1 MTTGL
6 VSVSGMTTT
15 RPTPAAGDVR
25 PATAA
30 DLPALGALTERCSFD
45 TLYRRFHG
53 ATGTPL
59 RRELARV
66 ATCTDDH
73 RSWVAVAEGEVRG
86 VATLA
91 VGRSGEVEVAFL
103 VEDAWQRRGLGR
115 ALARRVN
122 AEARRAGYGRL
133 TALVQADNER
143 VVRFAR
149 SLAPGTQV
157 TFDGAAE
164 YRLTIPVAPA
174 LTEARRP
181 TTAGP
186 VPSVRRPFP
195 RVPEPAGRPAA

>member
-1 MTTGL
+1 
-6 VSVSGMTTT
+6 MTTT

-30 DLPALGALTERCSFD
+30 DLPALGALAERCSFD

-66 ATCTDDH
+66 AATPTHDH

-91 VGRSGEVEVAFL
+91 VGRSGEAEVAFL
-103 VEDAWQRRGLGR
+103 VEDEWQRRGLGR

-122 AEARRAGYGRL
+122 SEARRAGYGRI
-133 TALVQADNER
+133 TALVQADNDR

-149 SLAPGTQV
+149 SLAPGTEV

-174 LTEARRP
+174 LTAARRP
-181 TTAGP
+181 TIPGP
-186 VPSVRRPFP
+186 VPAARRPSR
-195 RVPEPAGRPAA
+195 RVPAPAGRPAA